1 MEEEREQPCLNGSG
15 EVQGQAPL
23 CLTPLLKKSGSL
35 DTPPHDS
42 GLGAR
47 LGSIKRDV
55 AELRKRRRKRILQP
69 AAIRREHNKGDT
81 EEREIADIDSEG
93 DAEEM
98 EEDRK

>member
-1 MEEEREQPCLNGSG
+1 MEEEREQACLNGNG

-23 CLTPLLKKSGSL
+23 CLTPLLTKAGSL

-69 AAIRREHNKGDT
+69 VATGGEHNKRGT
-81 EEREIADIDSEG
+81 EEREIADIDSES
-93 DAEEM
+93 DA
-98 EEDRK
+98 